1 MARDMTARTGHLGQ
15 ENQDRKAMAEQ
26 SGYDNRRKGRWI
38 GTTKTV
44 QPWYGRKAGTGTGQ
58 LGQIGLDRNIR
69 T

>member
-1 MARDMTARTGHLGQ
+1 MARDMTARTGQLGQ
-15 ENQDRKAMAEQ
+15 ENQDRKTMAGQ

-44 QPWYGRKAGTGTGQ
+44 QPCHVRTAGTGRGQ